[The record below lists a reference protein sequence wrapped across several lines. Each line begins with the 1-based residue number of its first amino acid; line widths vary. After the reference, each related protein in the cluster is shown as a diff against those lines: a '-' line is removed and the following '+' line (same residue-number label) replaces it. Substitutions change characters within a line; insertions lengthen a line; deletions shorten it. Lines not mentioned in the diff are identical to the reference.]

1 MTGVRRPQDEQNK
14 KLPQDAQ
21 DKKDCPNLRLKFL
34 ERLQEIAKGA
44 FVDHGVVD
52 NGLCLVEGV
61 SARQFQSSNGWVNAP
76 DTWTCKLADSHN
88 DIVKSNVNAVSAAGS
103 SLLGTIDSEISN
115 IYANDKA
122 MVREDDPDARWTP
135 F

>member
-1 MTGVRRPQDEQNK
+1 MPGEEVPKD
-14 KLPQDAQ
+14 DQ
-21 DKKDCPNLRLKFL
+21 DKKDSPNLRLQFL
-34 ERLQEIAKGA
+34 ERLQGIAKGA
-44 FVDHGVVD
+44 FVDNGIVD
-52 NGLCLVEGV
+52 DGLCHVEGV